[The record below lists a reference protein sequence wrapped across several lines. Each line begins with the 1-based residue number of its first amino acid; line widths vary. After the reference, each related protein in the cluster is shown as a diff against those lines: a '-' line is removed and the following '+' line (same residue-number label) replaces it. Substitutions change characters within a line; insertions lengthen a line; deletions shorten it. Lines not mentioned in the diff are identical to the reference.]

1 MEAIYFNYAK
11 KIEKYESLEFVEV
24 LEIPL
29 PKEGVL
35 KQDVFS
41 IPIKTKEGSKVLW
54 KINFKIKPRIVSDLH
69 ISFSW

>member
-1 MEAIYFNYAK
+1 MEAIYFDYAK
-11 KIEKYESLEFVEV
+11 KIEKYETFEFVEV

-29 PKEGVL
+29 PKEGIL
-35 KQDVFS
+35 KRNVFS

-69 ISFSW
+69 ISFS